1 MDGSSELPLRMSYR
15 AALTGD
21 GSPGPI
27 EERLGRRL
35 LRLVDAESAEGT
47 CLLDAGR
54 VDLTG
59 PDGER
64 LGRVRPESV
73 YRSLLQRLEGR
84 LARER
89 PGPDRSGLAEGIDRL
104 KKKIVGAQGSWMSQS
119 SPPRLPAPSLTR
131 TRNDRASR

>member
-15 AALTGD
+15 ATLTGD

-35 LRLVDAESAEGT
+35 LRLVDAASAEGA
-47 CLLDAGR
+47 CLLDDGR

-64 LGRVRPESV
+64 LGRVRPASA
-73 YRSLLQRLEGR
+73 YRRLLQRLEAR
-84 LARER
+84 LSQER
-89 PGPDRSGLAEGIDRL
+89 PGPDRPGLVEGIDRL
-104 KKKIVGAQGSWMSQS
+104 KKRS
-119 SPPRLPAPSLTR
+119 SELKAP
-131 TRNDRASR
+131 